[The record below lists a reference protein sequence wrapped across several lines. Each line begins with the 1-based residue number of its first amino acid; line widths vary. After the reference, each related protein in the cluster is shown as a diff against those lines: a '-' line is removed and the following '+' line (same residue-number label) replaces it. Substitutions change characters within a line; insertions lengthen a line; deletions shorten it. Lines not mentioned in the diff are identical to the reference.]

1 MRKNSYLVILKGE
14 KILVFNK
21 SEERYLKLD
30 IDNEDGEDTFSNKW
44 IEKNLDD
51 YNKEIFKFS
60 KDIFIEGSLSRVL
73 FIDATNSNLDI
84 KSEVREYVKFKNIF
98 FGETISYNE
107 KVILNSI
114 FLECMDR
121 NYNSFAVESIKNILY
136 KNKVIQPKKN
146 NVIDESVDKNK
157 IKILTVLTLGIGLLT
172 YKFFFRYLGISVGIF
187 ITYLTLIFF
196 IINGVKNKNIMG
208 FFLIGVSL
216 ILSFS
221 YGIFTNIIFRIFN
234 ILLVPISLFSGFLL
248 LNYSDIPLKLNSFIS
263 IFLERILDLPLVNS
277 FNISKILKSATKEG
291 DKVKNKSNIRAITTG
306 LIISIPILIILSMI
320 LAGADNMFNYYI
332 ANIVKYIN
340 VDNIVT
346 IVFKLLVSLVVMAF
360 LYSRSYYICRIK
372 LFKFR

>member
-30 IDNEDGEDTFSNKW
+30 IDNEDGEDIFSNKW

-114 FLECMDR
+114 FLECR
-121 NYNSFAVESIKNILY
+121 EKSYNSFAVESIKNILY
-136 KNKVIQPKKN
+136 KNKVIQPKKK

-157 IKILTVLTLGIGLLT
+157 IKILAILTLIIGFLT
-172 YKFFFRYLGISVGIF
+172 YKFFFGYLGISVGIF

-346 IVFKLLVSLVVMAF
+346 IVFKLLVSLVGMAF